1 MKLICSGQLDID
13 CIVGQT
19 LCIKIMLSKS
29 KVCFQFAQTTEEIL
43 NVYEIFK
50 NPSQNPLSLWIE
62 PSPCAVSEGR
72 KGRFGCGG
80 LV

>member
-1 MKLICSGQLDID
+1 
-13 CIVGQT
+13 
-19 LCIKIMLSKS
+19 MLSKS

-72 KGRFGCGG
+72 KGRVGRIKVSIRNYVKEPRRGAMR
-80 LV
+80 V